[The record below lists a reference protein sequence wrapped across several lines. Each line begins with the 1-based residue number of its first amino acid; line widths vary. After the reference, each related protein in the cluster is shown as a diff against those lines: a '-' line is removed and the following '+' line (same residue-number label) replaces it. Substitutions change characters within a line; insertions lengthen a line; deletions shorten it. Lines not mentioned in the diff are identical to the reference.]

1 MRRISRP
8 YFIALV
14 VCLPFVANGQEK
26 QRFASL
32 DEALQA
38 GAILNGRQGP
48 RNVNWIEGGARFS
61 YTDRDQR
68 TNLPVIRAYDPRTGS
83 DTVLFTPAGFTFP
96 GTTQPFAYDGFQW
109 TQDSKH
115 LVFSTNFQPLYRRS
129 GIADIY
135 VYSLANRRMQ
145 LATKGARTGELS
157 PNGAM
162 LGFERDGDMYVT
174 TLATQQEK
182 RLTRDATEHVYNG
195 HFDWV
200 YEEEF
205 GLAQA
210 WKWSPDSRYIAYWQ
224 LNDSAEPEFQLT
236 DYAGVH
242 PKWEKLRYPK
252 VGDQN
257 ATVRIGVVNVAT
269 GQNTWLDTGERGEF
283 YIPTGCHVYDADA
296 NRC

>member
-1 MRRISRP
+1 
-8 YFIALV
+8 
-14 VCLPFVANGQEK
+14 
-26 QRFASL
+26 
-32 DEALQA
+32 
-38 GAILNGRQGP
+38 
-48 RNVNWIEGGARFS
+48 
-61 YTDRDQR
+61 
-68 TNLPVIRAYDPRTGS
+68 
-83 DTVLFTPAGFTFP
+83 
-96 GTTQPFAYDGFQW
+96 
-109 TQDSKH
+109 
-115 LVFSTNFQPLYRRS
+115 
-129 GIADIY
+129 
-135 VYSLANRRMQ
+135 MQ

-174 TLATQQEK
+174 TLATQQPSS

-242 PKWEKLRYPK
+242 PKWEKVVYPK

-257 ATVRIGVVNVAT
+257 AKVRIGVVNVAT
-269 GQNTWLDTGERGEF
+269 GQNTWLDTGETGEF
-283 YIPTGCHVYDADA
+283 YIPRIYWTSRADTLA
-296 NRC
+296 VITLNRPQNTMKLFFFDVRHRRAACR